1 MAGGGF
7 VSASGESHFEAKI
20 TFAVIISCI
29 MAATGGLMF
38 GYDIGIS
45 GGVTS
50 MPSFLEKFFPEVY
63 RKIQDHGVDSN
74 YCKYDNQ
81 TLQLFTSSLYLAAL
95 VATMSKVLKVF
106 VVFLD
111 LCVVSSDV
119 SEFSVN
125 AQPSISLTLSST
137 HTPNSPMPLHTTPQP
152 PSIVVPATSLFYCNY
167 IPTTSRRVDGFQNQ
181 GFRGNEGG
189 NDGAAVPVTGQQP
202 HGGGIMGN
210 EGVGGASVD
219 VIVPGDTILFVGD
232 LYWWTIDAEP
242 KAGLSMRL

>member
-45 GGVTS
+45 VFISEIAPTRIRGALNIMFQLNITIGILIANIV
-50 MPSFLEKFFPEVY
+50 
-63 RKIQDHGVDSN
+63 N
-74 YCKYDNQ
+74 Y
-81 TLQLFTSSLYLAAL
+81 FTAK
-95 VATMSKVLKVF
+95 SKVLKVF

-181 GFRGNEGG
+181 GFRGNEYVNSG
-189 NDGAAVPVTGQQP
+189 
-202 HGGGIMGN
+202 
-210 EGVGGASVD
+210 GVGGASVD